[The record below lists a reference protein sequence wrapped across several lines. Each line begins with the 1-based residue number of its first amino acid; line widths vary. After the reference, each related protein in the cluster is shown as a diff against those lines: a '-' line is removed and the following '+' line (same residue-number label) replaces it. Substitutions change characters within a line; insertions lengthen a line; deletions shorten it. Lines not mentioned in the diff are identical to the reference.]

1 MALISFSFI
10 CLYKTDVPVSQS
22 CVFLFIN
29 SCFILFEHTPVH
41 KVVWIFLYFVF
52 CTFSARGKWM
62 GYWLC
67 FEEERCET
75 CTNWTRFWHR
85 GIYKLQASQ
94 ASI

>member
-1 MALISFSFI
+1 MKSVTTPHHRHLECISAPSYLMFL
-10 CLYKTDVPVSQS
+10 CLM
-22 CVFLFIN
+22 L
-29 SCFILFEHTPVH
+29 
-41 KVVWIFLYFVF
+41 

-75 CTNWTRFWHR
+75 CTNWVRFWHR

-94 ASI
+94 ASVIL